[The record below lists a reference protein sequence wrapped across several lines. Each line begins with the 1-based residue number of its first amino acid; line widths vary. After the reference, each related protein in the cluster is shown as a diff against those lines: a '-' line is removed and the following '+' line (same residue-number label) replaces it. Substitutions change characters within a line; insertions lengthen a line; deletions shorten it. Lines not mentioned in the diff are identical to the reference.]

1 MVSLLSFLLV
11 IAICVLSHEYGHY
24 KTARLA
30 GVQVHE
36 FAFGMGPVIWQTRN
50 SAGTLWS
57 VRIFPIGGF
66 VRLAG
71 MDEEKPGEHIR
82 DNGSFSDKRALPRFF
97 ILFNGALSNILL
109 AIILTALLLYGHGI
123 LDLQS
128 TRIGELMAGYPAENA
143 GLRVGDVITEINGTS
158 VSNWPEM
165 SNQIKKEALEDNHV
179 VINLSRGKETLD
191 FHVTIP
197 LDKELGVP
205 LLGIRPAFLRFSLPE
220 ATMKAFSY
228 IFKMSL
234 EWLKGIYFL
243 VTNSAE
249 VDITGPVGI
258 ASMAGQAARSGFWSF
273 LSFLAII
280 NLNLGLINLFPFP
293 GLDGGRL
300 VFVFLEMITGRR
312 VPEKIENY
320 IHLAGFILLIAL
332 ILFVTWKDI
341 LRVFQ

>member
-11 IAICVLSHEYGHY
+11 IAICVISHEYGHY

-50 SAGTLWS
+50 LEGTLWS

-71 MDEEKPGEHIR
+71 MDEEKPGEQIR
-82 DNGSFSDKRALPRFF
+82 DNGSFSDKRAIQRFF
-97 ILFNGALSNILL
+97 ILFNGALSNIIL
-109 AIILTALLLYGHGI
+109 AIILTALLLSGHGI

-128 TRIGELMAGYPAENA
+128 TMVGELMSGYPAEKI
-143 GLRVGDVITEINGTS
+143 GLAKGDVITEINGIQ
-158 VSNWPEM
+158 VADWPEM
-165 SNQIKKEALEDNHV
+165 SDLIKKVALQENPV
-179 VINLSRGKETLD
+179 EISVSRGKEILR
-191 FHVTIP
+191 FQVTIP

-205 LLGIRPAFLRFSLPE
+205 LLGIRPSFLRFSLAG
-220 ATMKAFSY
+220 ATVKAFSY
-228 IFKMSL
+228 IFQMSL
-234 EWLKGIYFL
+234 EWIKGIYFL
-243 VTNSAE
+243 LTNRAE

-300 VFVFLEMITGRR
+300 VFVFLEMISGRK

-320 IHLAGFILLIAL
+320 IHFAGFILLIAL
-332 ILFVTWKDI
+332 VIFITWKDI
-341 LRVFQ
+341 LRIFQ